1 MKRYLFVF
9 VLLLLLAG
17 CGKFDDLF
25 ELMEVA
31 GAVETEL
38 AERHGLECRVMVNKV
53 NGRLKTV
60 SVVMDQKEVGD
71 LTVADIAALVEP
83 SVRRHFAETPEI
95 LSFTVMIRE

>member
-1 MKRYLFVF
+1 MA
-9 VLLLLLAG
+9 LLLAG

-31 GAVETEL
+31 EAVETEL

-53 NGRLKTV
+53 NGRLTTV
-60 SVVMDQKEVGD
+60 NVGLDQEEAGD
-71 LTVADIAALVEP
+71 LTVADIVALVEP

-95 LSFTVMIRE
+95 LMITIMIRK